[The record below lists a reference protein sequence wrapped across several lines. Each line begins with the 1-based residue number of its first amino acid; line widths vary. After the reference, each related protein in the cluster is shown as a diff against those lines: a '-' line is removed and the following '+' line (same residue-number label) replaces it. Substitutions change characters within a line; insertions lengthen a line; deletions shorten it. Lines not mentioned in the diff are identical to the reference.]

1 MPNPVELRLVTS
13 SSSPSG
19 TGSFNYNGEY
29 FVVVQNIVFE
39 KQVAIHGRTPG
50 SPTFADRGAVFQESL
65 PDGREMWKL
74 KTSDEMV
81 EFVAKYAVSGSTF
94 FDNNGG
100 ANYKQPQVFDEFDA
114 LLGRVPQVVHGT
126 SGFSDTTH
134 ISVTAALKNLAFAKQ
149 VGIVFTTN
157 NWATTG
163 VAFGGFSHMLKS
175 GNEVWTVSAAIGNAK
190 RVDFAIFY
198 RVNGQEF
205 WDNNFWRNY
214 TLSR

>member
-1 MPNPVELRLVTS
+1 MPDPVELRLVTS

-19 TGSFNYNGEY
+19 TGSFSYSGEY
-29 FVVVQNIVFE
+29 FMVVQNMAFE
-39 KQVAIHGRTPG
+39 KQVAIFGRTPG
-50 SPTFADRGAVFQESL
+50 SSTFADRGATFQESL
-65 PDGREMWKL
+65 PDGRELWRL
-74 KTSDEMV
+74 TTGDEMI
-81 EFVAKYAVSGSTF
+81 EFVAKYAVSGTTF

-100 ANYKQPQVFDEFDA
+100 TNYKQPQVFDEFDA
-114 LLGRVPQVVHGT
+114 LLGRVPEVVHGT
-126 SGFSDTTH
+126 SGFSDLTH
-134 ISVTAALKNLAFAKQ
+134 ITVTVAVKNLAFAKQ

-157 NWATTG
+157 NWASSG
-163 VAFGGFSHMLKS
+163 VASGIFSHMLKS
-175 GNEVWTVSAAIGNAK
+175 GDEVWTVLAPVGTAK

>member
-1 MPNPVELRLVTS
+1 MSDPVELRLVTS

-19 TGSFNYNGEY
+19 TGSFNYSGEY
-29 FVVVQNIVFE
+29 FMVVQNIAFE
-39 KQVAIHGRTPG
+39 KQVAIHGRTTG
-50 SPTFADRGAVFQESL
+50 SSTFADRGAVFQESL
-65 PDGREMWKL
+65 SDGRELWKL
-74 KTSDEMV
+74 TTGDEMV
-81 EFVAKYAVSGSTF
+81 EFVAKYGVSGTTF
-94 FDNNGG
+94 FDSNGG

-114 LLGRVPQVVHGT
+114 LLGHVPQVVHGT
-126 SGFSDTTH
+126 SGFSDLTH
-134 ISVTAALKNLAFAKQ
+134 IGVTAALKNLAFAKQ

-157 NWATTG
+157 NWAASG

-175 GNEVWTVSAAIGNAK
+175 GNEVWTVSAPVGAAK